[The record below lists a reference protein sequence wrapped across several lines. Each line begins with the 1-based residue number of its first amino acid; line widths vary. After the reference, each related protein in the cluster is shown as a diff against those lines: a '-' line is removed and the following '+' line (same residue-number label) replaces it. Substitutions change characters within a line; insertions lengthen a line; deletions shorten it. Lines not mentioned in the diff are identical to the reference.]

1 MIVGIPTEIKADENR
16 VGVVPAG
23 VQVLTARGHTVLVQD
38 GAGLGSGISNEMYEA
53 AGARIAPDHESVYGE
68 ADMIMKVKEPLE
80 PEHGLITGGKIV
92 FTYFHFAADE
102 TLTRAMMGTG
112 ASCIAYETVRLPNH
126 SLPLLTPMSEVAGRM
141 AAQEG
146 AKYLEKFFG
155 GRGVLLAGIPGV
167 CPGKVVVIGGGT
179 VGTSA
184 AKIAAGMGADVTIF
198 DVDLDRLRYL
208 DDVMGD
214 NVNTVVSTPYTVRE
228 AISEADLVI
237 GAVLIEGAKAPKLIT
252 REMLG
257 DMQEA
262 AVIVD
267 VAVDQ
272 GGCCESTRPTTHH
285 DPVYLVDGILHY
297 AVANMPGAV
306 PRTSTYGLT
315 NATLPYALKLADGG
329 LDALRHDEPLLHGL
343 NVHEG
348 LITHPGVADAF
359 DMDFT
364 EPERA
369 IG

>member
-1 MIVGIPTEIKADENR
+1 MIVGVPGEIKADENR
-16 VGVVPAG
+16 VGIVPAG
-23 VQVLTARGHTVLVQD
+23 VQALTAKGHTVVIQD
-38 GAGLGSGISNEMYEA
+38 GAGRGSGISNDMYEA
-53 AGARIAPDHESVYGE
+53 AGARILPDAEAVYGE
-68 ADMIMKVKEPLE
+68 SEMIMKVKEPLE
-80 PEHGLITGGKIV
+80 AEYGLIKKGMMI

-112 ASCIAYETVRLPNH
+112 AACVAYETVRLPNH

-141 AAQEG
+141 ATQEG

-167 CPGKVVVIGGGT
+167 RPGNVVVIGGGT

-184 AKIAAGMGADVTIF
+184 ARIAAGMGSDVTIL
-198 DVDLDRLRYL
+198 DINLDRLRYL
-208 DDVMGD
+208 DDVMAA
-214 NVNTVVSTPYTVRE
+214 NVRTVASTPWALRE
-228 AISEADLVI
+228 AIAQADLII
-237 GAVLIEGAKAPKLIT
+237 GAVLIEGAKAPKLIN
-252 REMLG
+252 RAMLG

-272 GGCCESTRPTTHH
+272 GGCCETTHPTTHH
-285 DPVYLVDGILHY
+285 DPVYEVDGILHY

-315 NATLPYALKLADGG
+315 NATLPYAMMLADEG
-329 LDALRHDEPLLHGL
+329 LDSLRHHEPLLHGL

-348 LITHPGVADAF
+348 MVTHPGVAEAF
-359 DMDFT
+359 DLEFT
-364 EPERA
+364 PPEKA
-369 IG
+369 LG